1 MVTDNQ
7 SLQELDFQKV
17 ISQLASYAICKSAQN
32 KIFTLQPSGKYNE
45 VLEALETVQEKLYI
59 KNKGLVFPALEF
71 EELINELKILP
82 IENSVLSAEGV
93 QRILLASN
101 MVNAILQFL
110 EKNPSFIHV
119 SRLFKSCYYSLELI
133 QPIQKI
139 FDKTGKIKDDAS
151 PYLLKIRISIKTIR
165 NQINRNFD
173 REMRRFLKSGYLGET
188 SESFIQERRV
198 LSVQS
203 SYKRSVSGAI
213 LGSSKTGNLTYIE
226 PQANV
231 PLNHEIEALQDD
243 EQKEIRRIL
252 WTLTQELRVFFPLIK
267 AYQQSLVSLDIVNA
281 KVKLAESMDACL
293 PKMQKNPLMNWNA
306 AFHPILRDKNKLN
319 GKTTVPQSINLNPE
333 ACVLVIS
340 GPNAGGKSLTL
351 KTCGLLQCMLQSGLL
366 IPVEPTSKACVFSQI
381 YTDIGDNQSI
391 DIELSTY
398 SYRLKRMN
406 FFLSQ
411 ADGHTL
417 LLLDEFGSGSDPE
430 LGSALAEVFFEE
442 LVKTNAFVILTTHY
456 SSIKRKVTE
465 CPSAINGSMRFD
477 ESNWL
482 PLFELQIGQPGSSFT
497 FEVAKSNGIPS
508 SWIDRAKN
516 LLSQE
521 TLRFNQ
527 ILVDLQQEK
536 NKLQLKM
543 EETLLLKN
551 NLEEQL
557 SNSSGA
563 EENFAYKTKQLRM
576 QIEEQAKLIQLGS
589 KLQKWMDVFNANAKR
604 KDIHAT
610 LFEEFKTYLLKE
622 RAKRSQSPKKAP
634 QITSKSSNKA
644 TNPKAQTWTWVQG
657 DKVRISGIRDS
668 GIVQSVKGDTATVSV
683 RALILKIPLFKLSPF
698 LE

>member
-1 MVTDNQ
+1 
-7 SLQELDFQKV
+7 
-17 ISQLASYAICKSAQN
+17 
-32 KIFTLQPSGKYNE
+32 
-45 VLEALETVQEKLYI
+45 
-59 KNKGLVFPALEF
+59 
-71 EELINELKILP
+71 
-82 IENSVLSAEGV
+82 
-93 QRILLASN
+93 
-101 MVNAILQFL
+101 
-110 EKNPSFIHV
+110 
-119 SRLFKSCYYSLELI
+119 
-133 QPIQKI
+133 
-139 FDKTGKIKDDAS
+139 
-151 PYLLKIRISIKTIR
+151 
-165 NQINRNFD
+165 
-173 REMRRFLKSGYLGET
+173 
-188 SESFIQERRV
+188 
-198 LSVQS
+198 
-203 SYKRSVSGAI
+203 
-213 LGSSKTGNLTYIE
+213 
-226 PQANV
+226 
-231 PLNHEIEALQDD
+231 
-243 EQKEIRRIL
+243 
-252 WTLTQELRVFFPLIK
+252 VFFPLIK

-391 DIELSTY
+391 DNELSTY

-634 QITSKSSNKA
+634 QITSKSYSKA
-644 TNPKAQTWTWVQG
+644 TNPKSQTCTWVQG

-668 GIVQSVKGDTATVSV
+668 GIVQSVKGETATVSV
-683 RALILKIPLFKLSPF
+683 RALILKIPLFKLSPL

>member
-1 MVTDNQ
+1 
-7 SLQELDFQKV
+7 
-17 ISQLASYAICKSAQN
+17 
-32 KIFTLQPSGKYNE
+32 
-45 VLEALETVQEKLYI
+45 
-59 KNKGLVFPALEF
+59 
-71 EELINELKILP
+71 
-82 IENSVLSAEGV
+82 
-93 QRILLASN
+93 
-101 MVNAILQFL
+101 
-110 EKNPSFIHV
+110 
-119 SRLFKSCYYSLELI
+119 
-133 QPIQKI
+133 
-139 FDKTGKIKDDAS
+139 
-151 PYLLKIRISIKTIR
+151 
-165 NQINRNFD
+165 
-173 REMRRFLKSGYLGET
+173 MRRFLKSGYLGET

-293 PKMQKNPLMNWNA
+293 PKMQKNPLMNWNT

-319 GKTTVPQSINLNPE
+319 GKTTVSQSINLNPE

-391 DIELSTY
+391 DNELSTY

-411 ADGHTL
+411 ADDHTL

-543 EETLLLKN
+543 EETKLLKN

-563 EENFAYKTKQLRM
+563 EENYAYKTKQLRM

-604 KDIHAT
+604 KDIHTT

-622 RAKRSQSPKKAP
+622 RAKRNQSPKKAP
-634 QITSKSSNKA
+634 QTTSKSSNKA
-644 TNPKAQTWTWVQG
+644 ANPKAQSWTWVQG
-657 DKVRISGIRDS
+657 AKVRISGIRDS

-683 RALILKIPLFKLSPF
+683 RALILKIPLFKLSPL

>member
-1 MVTDNQ
+1 
-7 SLQELDFQKV
+7 
-17 ISQLASYAICKSAQN
+17 
-32 KIFTLQPSGKYNE
+32 
-45 VLEALETVQEKLYI
+45 
-59 KNKGLVFPALEF
+59 
-71 EELINELKILP
+71 
-82 IENSVLSAEGV
+82 
-93 QRILLASN
+93 
-101 MVNAILQFL
+101 
-110 EKNPSFIHV
+110 
-119 SRLFKSCYYSLELI
+119 
-133 QPIQKI
+133 
-139 FDKTGKIKDDAS
+139 
-151 PYLLKIRISIKTIR
+151 
-165 NQINRNFD
+165 
-173 REMRRFLKSGYLGET
+173 
-188 SESFIQERRV
+188 
-198 LSVQS
+198 
-203 SYKRSVSGAI
+203 
-213 LGSSKTGNLTYIE
+213 
-226 PQANV
+226 
-231 PLNHEIEALQDD
+231 
-243 EQKEIRRIL
+243 
-252 WTLTQELRVFFPLIK
+252 
-267 AYQQSLVSLDIVNA
+267 
-281 KVKLAESMDACL
+281 
-293 PKMQKNPLMNWNA
+293 
-306 AFHPILRDKNKLN
+306 
-319 GKTTVPQSINLNPE
+319 
-333 ACVLVIS
+333 
-340 GPNAGGKSLTL
+340 
-351 KTCGLLQCMLQSGLL
+351 
-366 IPVEPTSKACVFSQI
+366 
-381 YTDIGDNQSI
+381 
-391 DIELSTY
+391 
-398 SYRLKRMN
+398 MN

-411 ADGHTL
+411 ADDHTL

-543 EETLLLKN
+543 EETKLLKN

-563 EENFAYKTKQLRM
+563 EEKFAYKTKQLRM

-589 KLQKWMDVFNANAKR
+589 KLQKWIDVFNANAKR
-604 KDIHAT
+604 KDIHTT

-622 RAKRSQSPKKAP
+622 RAKRNQNPKKIP
-634 QITSKSSNKA
+634 QTTSKSSNKA
-644 TNPKAQTWTWVQG
+644 TASKAQTWTWVQG

-683 RALILKIPLFKLSPF
+683 RALILKIPLFKLSPL

>member
-7 SLQELDFQKV
+7 SLRELDFQKV
-17 ISQLASYAICKSAQN
+17 ISQLASFAICKSAQN

-71 EELINELKILP
+71 EELIHELKILP
-82 IENSVLSAEGV
+82 IENSVLSTEGV

-213 LGSSKTGNLTYIE
+213 LGSSKTGSLTYIE

-293 PKMQKNPLMNWNA
+293 PKMQKNPLMNWNT

-391 DIELSTY
+391 DNELSTY

-557 SNSSGA
+557 TNSSGA

-622 RAKRSQSPKKAP
+622 RAKRSQSPKKIP
-634 QITSKSSNKA
+634 QITSKSSNKP
-644 TNPKAQTWTWVQG
+644 TNPKTQTWTWVQG

-683 RALILKIPLFKLSPF
+683 RALILKIPLFKLSPL